1 MKICEVCG
9 KEHSSVA
16 YEICFRCRD
25 AQSREIQMQ
34 KEQKE
39 LKKEKEKKE
48 IEDRIKNYKDIIVST
63 THTLENYSIE
73 KYLGIESAEV
83 IVGTNV
89 VKDFFSNIN
98 DFIGARSKG
107 YENSLS
113 IAKQQAFEILKYKCA
128 IKGGNA
134 VIGIDI
140 DYIEIGNKSM
150 LGVIVNGT
158 IVQIKKI

>member
-9 KEHSSVA
+9 REHSSIA
-16 YEICFRCRD
+16 YETCFRCREEK
-25 AQSREIQMQ
+25 SKEIQIK
-34 KEQKE
+34 KEQ
-39 LKKEKEKKE
+39 EKKE
-48 IEDRIKNYKDIIVST
+48 IEENIRNYKDIIVST

-73 KYLGIESAEV
+73 KYLGIESSEV

-89 VKDFFSNIN
+89 VNDFFSNIN
-98 DFIGARSKG
+98 DFLGTRNRG

-134 VIGIDI
+134 VIGVDI
-140 DYIEIGNKSM
+140 DYMEIGNKGM
-150 LGVIVNGT
+150 LGVIANGT
-158 IVQIKKI
+158 VVKVTKI